1 MNMQTRF
8 SAAITLAL
16 SALLWTASVGAE
28 EQTTSLYKRLGGA
41 YAIATVVDA
50 FIERLLVNE
59 TLNANPAIAA
69 ARKKVPKAGLKYHVT
84 SFLVQATGGPQ
95 VYIGRSMKAAH
106 AHLNITEE
114 EWAAMAAD
122 FQTVLDQFEVPKAEQ
137 EELFTLVGTVK
148 SDIVEGHSTT
158 SLDGKIYVSHLGEG
172 TERDRGDTYGDTCTF
187 KDGAF
192 QSAACNP

>member
-69 ARKKVPKAGLKYHVT
+69 ARKKVPKAGL
-84 SFLVQATGGPQ
+84 
-95 VYIGRSMKAAH
+95 
-106 AHLNITEE
+106 
-114 EWAAMAAD
+114 
-122 FQTVLDQFEVPKAEQ
+122 
-137 EELFTLVGTVK
+137 
-148 SDIVEGHSTT
+148 
-158 SLDGKIYVSHLGEG
+158 
-172 TERDRGDTYGDTCTF
+172 
-187 KDGAF
+187 
-192 QSAACNP
+192 